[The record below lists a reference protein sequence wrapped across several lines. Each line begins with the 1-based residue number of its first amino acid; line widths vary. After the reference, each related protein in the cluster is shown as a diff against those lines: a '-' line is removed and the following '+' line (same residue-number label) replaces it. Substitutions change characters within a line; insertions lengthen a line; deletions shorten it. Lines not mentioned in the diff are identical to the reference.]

1 MLSTPTPDPRSEN
14 SSLHSSSLE
23 TGWQRQGK
31 LWSNLKELCE
41 VLRILPTVVQTDE
54 ELLFQHVQFK
64 TGQRVHTIG
73 QPFDTLYIVHSGFL
87 KTVLIDEFG
96 NEQVLS
102 FPMKGDLFGVDGIHT
117 KRYASEA
124 VALSNCDL
132 ILLPFKKLTALGRA
146 HVEFEH
152 AMYSVMSR
160 ELVREQS
167 MVSMLG
173 ALSAEARVARFLV
186 NLAERYA
193 DMGYSSKLFNLRMTR
208 HEIGS
213 YLGLTL
219 ETVSRTLSAFNEI
232 GLITVDQRSIG
243 IKDPDALRTLRR
255 LPPSSTRAKQLASK
269 KARQAAAGQ
278 VNGKD
283 APDGEWGKVANA
295 YFRID
300 RKCFKKGP
308 LSRAF
313 FISRGAVTI
322 WTCPLFDGRLHP
334 RSFCASSEPPSL
346 SHFLLCA
353 RWCVQGCWPYQPF
366 VLWWNAPCSCF
377 LQQGQ

>member
-1 MLSTPTPDPRSEN
+1 MLSTQMSEVRPEPTSPALASPSDA
-14 SSLHSSSLE
+14 
-23 TGWQRQGK
+23 GWQRQGK

-41 VLRILPTVVQTDE
+41 LLRIPPVSSVGDE

-64 TGQRVHTIG
+64 TGQRIHTIG
-73 QPFDTLYIVHSGFL
+73 QPVDTLYIVHSGFL

-117 KRYASEA
+117 RRYASEA

-132 ILLPFKKLTALGRA
+132 ILLPFKKFTALGRT
-146 HVEFEH
+146 HPELEH

-160 ELVREQS
+160 ELVREQA

-186 NLAERYA
+186 SLAERFGE
-193 DMGYSSKLFNLRMTR
+193 MGYSSKVFNLRMTR

-232 GLITVDQRSIG
+232 GLISVDQRSIC
-243 IKDPDALRTLRR
+243 IKDAEALRTLRR
-255 LPPSSTRAKQLASK
+255 LPPSSSRAKQAASK
-269 KARQAAAGQ
+269 RSRQASRKVEEQTSESIAESGQADAA
-278 VNGKD
+278 
-283 APDGEWGKVANA
+283 
-295 YFRID
+295 
-300 RKCFKKGP
+300 
-308 LSRAF
+308 
-313 FISRGAVTI
+313 
-322 WTCPLFDGRLHP
+322 
-334 RSFCASSEPPSL
+334 
-346 SHFLLCA
+346 
-353 RWCVQGCWPYQPF
+353 
-366 VLWWNAPCSCF
+366 
-377 LQQGQ
+377 

>member
-1 MLSTPTPDPRSEN
+1 MLSTQASEIRTD
-14 SSLHSSSLE
+14 SSSSALHSSSTE
-23 TGWQRQGK
+23 AGWQRQGK
-31 LWSNLKELCE
+31 LWSNLKELCD
-41 VLRILPTVVQTDE
+41 VLRIPHVPGNTDE

-64 TGQRVHTIG
+64 TGQRIHTIG

-146 HVEFEH
+146 HPEFEH

-160 ELVREQS
+160 ELVREQA

-186 NLAERYA
+186 SLSERYA
-193 DMGYSSKLFNLRMTR
+193 EMGYSSKLFNLRMTR

-243 IKDPDALRTLRR
+243 IKDVEALRTLRR
-255 LPPSSTRAKQLASK
+255 LPPSSARAKQSSAK
-269 KARQAAAGQ
+269 RMKQAAAKQEPPVADWGQ
-278 VNGKD
+278 V
-283 APDGEWGKVANA
+283 ATA
-295 YFRID
+295 
-300 RKCFKKGP
+300 
-308 LSRAF
+308 
-313 FISRGAVTI
+313 
-322 WTCPLFDGRLHP
+322 
-334 RSFCASSEPPSL
+334 
-346 SHFLLCA
+346 
-353 RWCVQGCWPYQPF
+353 
-366 VLWWNAPCSCF
+366 
-377 LQQGQ
+377 

>member
-1 MLSTPTPDPRSEN
+1 MTSTHTSELHNESAAPALSAAASEA
-14 SSLHSSSLE
+14 
-23 TGWQRQGK
+23 GWQRQGK
-31 LWSNLKELCE
+31 LWSNLKELCDL
-41 VLRILPTVVQTDE
+41 LRIPSAPSVNDE
-54 ELLFQHVQFK
+54 EFLFQHVQFK
-64 TGQRVHTIG
+64 TGQRIHTIG
-73 QPFDTLYIVHSGFL
+73 QPFDTLFIVHSGFL

-132 ILLPFKKLTALGRA
+132 ILLPFKKFTALGRA
-146 HVEFEH
+146 HVELEH

-160 ELVREQS
+160 ELVREQA

-186 NLAERYA
+186 SLSERFA

-243 IKDPDALRTLRR
+243 IKDIDALRTLRR
-255 LPPSSTRAKQLASK
+255 LPPSSSRAKQAGK
-269 KARQAAAGQ
+269 RARQAAAAAAQSSNTETSNDWNQ
-278 VNGKD
+278 V
-283 APDGEWGKVANA
+283 A
-295 YFRID
+295 
-300 RKCFKKGP
+300 
-308 LSRAF
+308 
-313 FISRGAVTI
+313 AV
-322 WTCPLFDGRLHP
+322 
-334 RSFCASSEPPSL
+334 
-346 SHFLLCA
+346 
-353 RWCVQGCWPYQPF
+353 
-366 VLWWNAPCSCF
+366 
-377 LQQGQ
+377 

>member
-1 MLSTPTPDPRSEN
+1 MLSTQMTEPRSEATVAA
-14 SSLHSSSLE
+14 LHSSSVE
-23 TGWQRQGK
+23 AGWQRQGK
-31 LWSNLKELCE
+31 LWSNLKELCD
-41 VLRILPTVVQTDE
+41 VLRIPSAAIHTDE

-64 TGQRVHTIG
+64 TGQRIHTIG

-146 HVEFEH
+146 HPEFEH

-160 ELVREQS
+160 ELVREQA

-186 NLAERYA
+186 NLSERYA

-232 GLITVDQRSIG
+232 GLISVDQRSIG
-243 IKDPDALRTLRR
+243 IKDFDALKTLRR
-255 LPPSSTRAKQLASK
+255 LPPSSARAKQMASK
-269 KARQAAAGQ
+269 KLKAAAKEADQ
-278 VNGKD
+278 R
-283 APDGEWGKVANA
+283 DGEWGEFATA
-295 YFRID
+295 
-300 RKCFKKGP
+300 
-308 LSRAF
+308 
-313 FISRGAVTI
+313 
-322 WTCPLFDGRLHP
+322 
-334 RSFCASSEPPSL
+334 
-346 SHFLLCA
+346 
-353 RWCVQGCWPYQPF
+353 
-366 VLWWNAPCSCF
+366 
-377 LQQGQ
+377 

>member
-1 MLSTPTPDPRSEN
+1 MAMLLAQTSEIRSDSPPST
-14 SSLHSSSLE
+14 LHSSSLE
-23 TGWQRQGK
+23 AGWQRQGK
-31 LWSNLKELCE
+31 LWSNLKELCDL
-41 VLRILPTVVQTDE
+41 LRIPSATSVADE
-54 ELLFQHVQFK
+54 EFLFQHVQFK
-64 TGQRVHTIG
+64 TGQRIHTIG

-117 KRYASEA
+117 RRYASEA

-132 ILLPFKKLTALGRA
+132 ILLPFKKFTALGRA
-146 HVEFEH
+146 HIELEH

-160 ELVREQS
+160 ELVREQA

-186 NLAERYA
+186 SLSERFAE
-193 DMGYSSKLFNLRMTR
+193 MGYSSKLFNLRMTR

-243 IKDPDALRTLRR
+243 IKDVDALKTLRR
-255 LPPSSTRAKQLASK
+255 LPPSSSRAKQSATK
-269 KARQAAAGQ
+269 KAKQAVSEAKPE
-278 VNGKD
+278 V
-283 APDGEWGKVANA
+283 APWEQ
-295 YFRID
+295 
-300 RKCFKKGP
+300 
-308 LSRAF
+308 L
-313 FISRGAVTI
+313 VT
-322 WTCPLFDGRLHP
+322 
-334 RSFCASSEPPSL
+334 A
-346 SHFLLCA
+346 
-353 RWCVQGCWPYQPF
+353 
-366 VLWWNAPCSCF
+366 
-377 LQQGQ
+377 

>member
-1 MLSTPTPDPRSEN
+1 MLSTQVPETRSDLTPATVPLASA
-14 SSLHSSSLE
+14 LE
-23 TGWQRQGK
+23 AGWQRQGK
-31 LWSNLKELCE
+31 LWSNLKELCD
-41 VLRILPTVVQTDE
+41 VLRIPAVASIADE

-64 TGQRVHTIG
+64 TGQRIHTIG

-117 KRYASEA
+117 RRYASEA

-132 ILLPFKKLTALGRA
+132 ILLPFKKFTALGRT
-146 HVEFEH
+146 HVELEN

-160 ELVREQS
+160 ELVREQG

-186 NLAERYA
+186 SLSDRFAE
-193 DMGYSSKLFNLRMTR
+193 MGYSSKLFNLRMTR

-243 IKDPDALRTLRR
+243 IKEPDALKTLRR
-255 LPPSSTRAKQLASK
+255 LPPSSSRAKQIASK
-269 KARQAAAGQ
+269 KSKQLARKTAEAAA
-278 VNGKD
+278 
-283 APDGEWGKVANA
+283 
-295 YFRID
+295 
-300 RKCFKKGP
+300 
-308 LSRAF
+308 
-313 FISRGAVTI
+313 
-322 WTCPLFDGRLHP
+322 
-334 RSFCASSEPPSL
+334 
-346 SHFLLCA
+346 A
-353 RWCVQGCWPYQPF
+353 RDQ
-366 VLWWNAPCSCF
+366 LATA
-377 LQQGQ
+377 

>member
-1 MLSTPTPDPRSEN
+1 MLSTQMSEVRPDPASPAHA
-14 SSLHSSSLE
+14 SAADA
-23 TGWQRQGK
+23 GWQRQGK

-41 VLRILPTVVQTDE
+41 LLRIPTVTSVGDE

-64 TGQRVHTIG
+64 TGQRIHTIG

-132 ILLPFKKLTALGRA
+132 ILLPFKKFTALGRA
-146 HVEFEH
+146 HPELEH

-160 ELVREQS
+160 ELVREQA

-186 NLAERYA
+186 TLAERFGE
-193 DMGYSSKLFNLRMTR
+193 MGYSNKVFNLRMTR

-232 GLITVDQRSIG
+232 GLITVDQRSIC
-243 IKDPDALRTLRR
+243 IKDADALRTLRR
-255 LPPSSTRAKQLASK
+255 LPPSSSRAKQAASK
-269 KARQAAAGQ
+269 RAKQA
-278 VNGKD
+278 
-283 APDGEWGKVANA
+283 
-295 YFRID
+295 
-300 RKCFKKGP
+300 
-308 LSRAF
+308 SR
-313 FISRGAVTI
+313 
-322 WTCPLFDGRLHP
+322 RLEE
-334 RSFCASSEPPSL
+334 SSSE
-346 SHFLLCA
+346 A
-353 RWCVQGCWPYQPF
+353 EQAG
-366 VLWWNAPCSCF
+366 AA
-377 LQQGQ
+377 

>member
-1 MLSTPTPDPRSEN
+1 MVMLSTQMSEIRTE
-14 SSLHSSSLE
+14 STTTTLHSSSSE
-23 TGWQRQGK
+23 AGWQRQGK

-41 VLRILPTVVQTDE
+41 VLRIPHVAAHTDE

-64 TGQRVHTIG
+64 TGQRIHTIG

-132 ILLPFKKLTALGRA
+132 ILLPFKKLTALGRV

-160 ELVREQS
+160 ELVREQA

-186 NLAERYA
+186 SLSERYA
-193 DMGYSSKLFNLRMTR
+193 EMGYSSKLFNLRMTR

-243 IKDPDALRTLRR
+243 IKDADALKTLRR
-255 LPPSSTRAKQLASK
+255 LPPSSSRAKQIAAKKSK
-269 KARQAAAGQ
+269 QIA
-278 VNGKD
+278 
-283 APDGEWGKVANA
+283 E
-295 YFRID
+295 
-300 RKCFKKGP
+300 KK
-308 LSRAF
+308 
-313 FISRGAVTI
+313 
-322 WTCPLFDGRLHP
+322 
-334 RSFCASSEPPSL
+334 EPPVADVEQL
-346 SHFLLCA
+346 A
-353 RWCVQGCWPYQPF
+353 T
-366 VLWWNAPCSCF
+366 A
-377 LQQGQ
+377 

>member
-1 MLSTPTPDPRSEN
+1 MLHTHTSETRSD
-14 SSLHSSSLE
+14 SSPSALHAAPHE
-23 TGWQRQGK
+23 AGWQRQGK
-31 LWSNLKELCE
+31 LWSNLKELCDL
-41 VLRILPTVVQTDE
+41 LRIPAAASLAEE

-64 TGQRVHTIG
+64 TGQRIHTIG
-73 QPFDTLYIVHSGFL
+73 QPFDTLYVVHSGFL

-132 ILLPFKKLTALGRA
+132 ILLPFKKLTTLGRTHA
-146 HVEFEH
+146 EFEH

-186 NLAERYA
+186 SLSERYA
-193 DMGYSSKLFNLRMTR
+193 EMGYSSKLFNLRMTR

-232 GLITVDQRSIG
+232 GLISVDQRSIG
-243 IKDPDALRTLRR
+243 IKDVEALKTLRR
-255 LPPSSTRAKQLASK
+255 LPPSSSR
-269 KARQAAAGQ
+269 ARQIASRKQKAADQVSAGAEKT
-278 VNGKD
+278 GT
-283 APDGEWGKVANA
+283 
-295 YFRID
+295 
-300 RKCFKKGP
+300 
-308 LSRAF
+308 SRSA
-313 FISRGAVTI
+313 AV
-322 WTCPLFDGRLHP
+322 
-334 RSFCASSEPPSL
+334 
-346 SHFLLCA
+346 
-353 RWCVQGCWPYQPF
+353 
-366 VLWWNAPCSCF
+366 
-377 LQQGQ
+377 

>member
-1 MLSTPTPDPRSEN
+1 MLSTQSSEPRPESQATAVH
-14 SSLHSSSLE
+14 SPSLDA
-23 TGWQRQGK
+23 GWQRQGK
-31 LWSNLKELCE
+31 LWSNLKELCD
-41 VLRILPTVVQTDE
+41 VLRIPSAAIHTEE

-64 TGQRVHTIG
+64 TGQRIHTIG

-146 HVEFEH
+146 HAEFEH

-160 ELVREQS
+160 ELVREQA

-186 NLAERYA
+186 NLSERYA

-243 IKDPDALRTLRR
+243 IKDPEALRTLRR
-255 LPPSSTRAKQLASK
+255 LPPSSSRAKQVAK
-269 KARQAAAGQ
+269 KLKQSPIQALEHP
-278 VNGKD
+278 VSD
-283 APDGEWGKVANA
+283 WGKLATA
-295 YFRID
+295 
-300 RKCFKKGP
+300 
-308 LSRAF
+308 
-313 FISRGAVTI
+313 
-322 WTCPLFDGRLHP
+322 
-334 RSFCASSEPPSL
+334 
-346 SHFLLCA
+346 
-353 RWCVQGCWPYQPF
+353 
-366 VLWWNAPCSCF
+366 
-377 LQQGQ
+377 

>member
-1 MLSTPTPDPRSEN
+1 MT
-14 SSLHSSSLE
+14 SSNVPE
-23 TGWQRQGK
+23 TRPEPGSNLNISATTGDTSWQRQGK

-41 VLRILPTVVQTDE
+41 LLRIPATSSVNDE
-54 ELLFQHVQFK
+54 EFLFQHVQFK
-64 TGQRVHTIG
+64 TGQRIHTIG
-73 QPFDTLYIVHSGFL
+73 QPFDTLFIVHSGFL

-132 ILLPFKKLTALGRA
+132 ILLPFKKFIALGRT
-146 HVEFEH
+146 HSELEH

-160 ELVREQS
+160 ELVREQG

-186 NLAERYA
+186 SLSERFSE
-193 DMGYSSKLFNLRMTR
+193 MGYSSKLFNLRMTR

-219 ETVSRTLSAFNEI
+219 ETVSRMLSAFNEF

-243 IKDPDALRTLRR
+243 IKDIDSLRTLRR
-255 LPPSSTRAKQLASK
+255 LPPSSARSKKASK
-269 KARQAAAGQ
+269 KAREASLIR
-278 VNGKD
+278 NG
-283 APDGEWGKVANA
+283 N
-295 YFRID
+295 
-300 RKCFKKGP
+300 
-308 LSRAF
+308 
-313 FISRGAVTI
+313 
-322 WTCPLFDGRLHP
+322 
-334 RSFCASSEPPSL
+334 ASSGNSDLQIASL
-346 SHFLLCA
+346 
-353 RWCVQGCWPYQPF
+353 
-366 VLWWNAPCSCF
+366 
-377 LQQGQ
+377 

>member
-1 MLSTPTPDPRSEN
+1 MTMLSTQTPDARHETT
-14 SSLHSSSLE
+14 SSTMHSPSME
-23 TGWQRQGK
+23 AGWQRQGK

-41 VLRILPTVVQTDE
+41 VLRIPSAAIHTDE

-64 TGQRVHTIG
+64 TGQRIHTIG

-160 ELVREQS
+160 ELVREQA

-186 NLAERYA
+186 NLSERYA

-243 IKDPDALRTLRR
+243 IKDPEALRTLRR
-255 LPPSSTRAKQLASK
+255 LPPSSSRAKQVASK
-269 KARQAAAGQ
+269 KSKQTSQ
-278 VNGKD
+278 QND
-283 APDGEWGKVANA
+283 QPDGDWGQ
-295 YFRID
+295 
-300 RKCFKKGP
+300 
-308 LSRAF
+308 L
-313 FISRGAVTI
+313 
-322 WTCPLFDGRLHP
+322 
-334 RSFCASSEPPSL
+334 AS
-346 SHFLLCA
+346 A
-353 RWCVQGCWPYQPF
+353 
-366 VLWWNAPCSCF
+366 
-377 LQQGQ
+377 